1 VLGALDDRADLDDA
15 EDLGDQDADRRRLLE
30 DWDLVG
36 DDAADDVPQHLDAA
50 LGVARQAAQRLFD
63 AVDEMILGVVTGRF
77 HVRRFHVITL

>member
-30 DWDLVG
+30 EWDLVV

-63 AVDEMILGVVTGRF
+63 VVDEMIFRVVT
-77 HVRRFHVITL
+77 RRFYV